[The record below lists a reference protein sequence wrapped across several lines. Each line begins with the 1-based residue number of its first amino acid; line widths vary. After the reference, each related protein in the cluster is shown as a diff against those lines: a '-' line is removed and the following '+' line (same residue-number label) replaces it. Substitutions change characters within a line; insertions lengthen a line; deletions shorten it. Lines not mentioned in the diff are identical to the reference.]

1 MGRHS
6 NADTTVGLT
15 ARPTGRREIA
25 TAIRAAAPTP
35 PPAGGLDVAT
45 LSLRPASPVATAVPT
60 TAPAARLGWRERRA
74 ARQEQAAQ
82 AALAARL
89 SRAERRTRQVSAAA
103 PTPVAPVVP
112 APRSPDPSVSGPLA
126 IGVLATAR
134 PPWGARSP
142 AGTSR

>member
-6 NADTTVGLT
+6 HADTTVGLT
-15 ARPTGRREIA
+15 ARPTDRREIA
-25 TAIRAAAPTP
+25 TAVRAGAPTP
-35 PPAGGLDVAT
+35 SLAGGLDVAT
-45 LSLRPASPVATAVPT
+45 LSLRPASPIAVAMPT

-103 PTPVAPVVP
+103 PRPVAAAVP
-112 APRSPDPSVSGPLA
+112 APRSPDTSVSGPLA
-126 IGVLATAR
+126 IGALATAR
-134 PPWGARSP
+134 PPWDARSP
-142 AGTSR
+142 ARTSR